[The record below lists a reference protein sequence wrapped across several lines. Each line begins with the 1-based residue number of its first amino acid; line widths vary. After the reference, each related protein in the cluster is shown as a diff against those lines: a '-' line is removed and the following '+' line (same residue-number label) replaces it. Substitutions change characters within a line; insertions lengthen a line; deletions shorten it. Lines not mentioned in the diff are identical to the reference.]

1 MQVAITLTVFYNTD
15 HRQTDSCGEKF
26 CKQCKSVDVAK
37 IYTEW
42 QYRRFLVFR

>member
-1 MQVAITLTVFYNTD
+1 MQVAITLTVFCNTD
-15 HRQTDSCGEKF
+15 HRQNDSCREKS
-26 CKQCKSVDVAK
+26 CKQCKSVDVEK